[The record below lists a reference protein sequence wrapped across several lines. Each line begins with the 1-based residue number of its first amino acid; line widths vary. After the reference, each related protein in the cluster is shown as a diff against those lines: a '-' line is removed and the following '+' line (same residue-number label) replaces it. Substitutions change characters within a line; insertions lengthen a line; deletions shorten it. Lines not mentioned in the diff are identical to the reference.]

1 MPFFLLIRENYGR
14 NCKTTIQRKIL
25 ENVIYNKTCKFE
37 SSYDDDKNEEI
48 FEYLSEGIPLAQ
60 RSAELVQARWYF
72 LIGDSKIK
80 DFHYSHDLLLQTY
93 SILTKTIENF
103 ATSVF
108 EYLES
113 INDPFYL
120 LQEYSAFWTRYSNSI
135 FEMEDLFKSFTKA
148 FNERYELEFAD
159 LPNFP
164 KFSLMR
170 LMIKIWLKSVWEQ
183 IKEKIIEAFGVALQE
198 LRLNSLKNCKDITEK
213 KLEERTC
220 YNDNFYKGNSSA
232 LGNLIGSF
240 LDHVT
245 DISINELSIHHLGHS
260 KMIFSSPFNEIEEK
274 IKECSEKHFQSMGE
288 HFNENLVKFDELL
301 CNDIQLLKPI
311 LNPKIIRWLK
321 IMKYQTILK
330 TFKKNLLSEVSK
342 SKENPHE
349 SPKKILKTA
358 KKNMMTVILDQ
369 IFHTKQKGNFSSSI
383 LCQLYSN
390 LKGICGKNFMSTYL
404 QNVTKLDSALSKK
417 SNKDEEI
424 EELLEWKNIG
434 DIPIDIIEFFDFSKN
449 TNFKSLDG
457 FRRRF
462 VQRLKEGS
470 EHTR

>member
-198 LRLNSLKNCKDITEK
+198 LRLMSLKNCKDISEK
-213 KLEERTC
+213 KLGNLLEDRTG

-232 LGNLIGSF
+232 LAVLIGSF
-240 LDHVT
+240 VDHVT

-260 KMIFSSPFNEIEEK
+260 KMIFSTPFNEVEEK
-274 IKECSEKHFQSMGE
+274 IKACSEKHFQSMGE
-288 HFNENLVKFDELL
+288 NFKENLVKFDELL

-311 LNPKIIRWLK
+311 LNPKIIRWFK

-330 TFKKNLLSEVSK
+330 TFKKNILSEVSK
-342 SKENPHE
+342 CRENPHE
-349 SPKKILKTA
+349 SPKKILKTD
-358 KKNMMTVILDQ
+358 KKNMMTVILD
-369 IFHTKQKGNFSSSI
+369 HTKQKGNFNSSF
-383 LCQLYSN
+383 LCQLYLN
-390 LKGICGKNFMSTYL
+390 LKRTCGKNFMTTYL
-404 QNVTKLDSALSKK
+404 KNVTF
-417 SNKDEEI
+417 NC
-424 EELLEWKNIG
+424 
-434 DIPIDIIEFFDFSKN
+434 
-449 TNFKSLDG
+449 FKS
-457 FRRRF
+457 
-462 VQRLKEGS
+462 
-470 EHTR
+470 